1 MEKENVLELKTRTE
15 QGKEEGA
22 KQVAEKGSTVAGKF
36 KDVNALLTAYG
47 ALEAEFTRR
56 SQRLKELE
64 RKLAEKED
72 GTEKSV
78 DKVEAEKPKE
88 NSGSEGVSA
97 EEAVESAVEPV
108 TGDGREIAEESS
120 EQKSAVSGSL
130 EGKRDDARGDDA
142 DGPCLNGAGTDGG
155 FVGHTGDLT
164 VKTESDDEL
173 YQKANANENVRL
185 KIIGEYLSSLS
196 QSNAP
201 LTRGGRGTVM
211 TPTQKAKS
219 VTQAGTM
226 ALQYFQKGK

>member
-78 DKVEAEKPKE
+78 EKVEAEKPEE
-88 NSGSEGVSA
+88 NSGSEGVSV
-97 EEAVESAVEPV
+97 EEAVESAV
-108 TGDGREIAEESS
+108 
-120 EQKSAVSGSL
+120 SL
-130 EGKRDDARGDDA
+130 
-142 DGPCLNGAGTDGG
+142 L
-155 FVGHTGDLT
+155 
-164 VKTESDDEL
+164 VKTSVAEIVC
-173 YQKANANENVRL
+173 NEEMLLAAKNVKEVKHGL
-185 KIIGEYLSSLS
+185 LPAFSCYLPWACYL
-196 QSNAP
+196 
-201 LTRGGRGTVM
+201 L
-211 TPTQKAKS
+211 
-219 VTQAGTM
+219 
-226 ALQYFQKGK
+226 